1 MAVRGYGFPINFD
14 YMSSS
19 FFLIAFYGVS
29 FNVRN
34 MVTRLNNEFKLNIKI
49 KVAIMRLK
57 EDYLAMNIVD
67 ILETLIQGRWEY
79 LGGMVLGI
87 LTITLLR
94 VVYMLWT
101 ERQRVKDTEYI
112 QTHQAIPVEKLQSNA
127 YKILASIFVLFL
139 VVFPG
144 TLWITVEILKS
155 IESIDPGIA
164 LLFVFIVFILI
175 MILLIVQVVRY
186 TRLTRRIK
194 LTRSQH

>member
-1 MAVRGYGFPINFD
+1 
-14 YMSSS
+14 
-19 FFLIAFYGVS
+19 
-29 FNVRN
+29 
-34 MVTRLNNEFKLNIKI
+34 
-49 KVAIMRLK
+49 
-57 EDYLAMNIVD
+57 MNIVD
-67 ILETLIQGRWEY
+67 ILETLIQGKWEY
-79 LGGMVLGI
+79 FGGMVLGI

-112 QTHQAIPVEKLQSNA
+112 QTHQAIPVEKFQSNA

-194 LTRSQH
+194 LMRSQH

>member
-1 MAVRGYGFPINFD
+1 MAPFTSKAFKK
-14 YMSSS
+14 S
-19 FFLIAFYGVS
+19 FFSCPNVQVKQNLREGSFIIGVKT
-29 FNVRN
+29 
-34 MVTRLNNEFKLNIKI
+34 VTLLNNEIELNIKI
-49 KVAIMRLK
+49 KVVIMRLK

-67 ILETLIQGRWEY
+67 ILETLIQGKWEY

-112 QTHQAIPVEKLQSNA
+112 QTHQAIPVEKLQNNA

-186 TRLTRRIK
+186 TRLIRRIK
-194 LTRSQH
+194 LMRR

>member
-1 MAVRGYGFPINFD
+1 
-14 YMSSS
+14 
-19 FFLIAFYGVS
+19 
-29 FNVRN
+29 
-34 MVTRLNNEFKLNIKI
+34 
-49 KVAIMRLK
+49 MRLK

-67 ILETLIQGRWEY
+67 ILETLIQGKWEY

-186 TRLTRRIK
+186 TRLNRRIK
-194 LTRSQH
+194 LMRSQH

>member
-1 MAVRGYGFPINFD
+1 
-14 YMSSS
+14 
-19 FFLIAFYGVS
+19 
-29 FNVRN
+29 
-34 MVTRLNNEFKLNIKI
+34 
-49 KVAIMRLK
+49 
-57 EDYLAMNIVD
+57 MNIVD
-67 ILETLIQGRWEY
+67 ILETLIQGKWEY
-79 LGGMVLGI
+79 LGGMVLGV

-101 ERQRVKDTEYI
+101 ERQRVRDTEYI

-155 IESIDPGIA
+155 IESIDPGVA

-194 LTRSQH
+194 LMRSQH

>member
-1 MAVRGYGFPINFD
+1 
-14 YMSSS
+14 
-19 FFLIAFYGVS
+19 
-29 FNVRN
+29 
-34 MVTRLNNEFKLNIKI
+34 
-49 KVAIMRLK
+49 MRLK

-67 ILETLIQGRWEY
+67 ILETLIQGKWEY
-79 LGGMVLGI
+79 LGGMVLGV

-101 ERQRVKDTEYI
+101 ERQRVRDTEYI

-194 LTRSQH
+194 LMRSQH

>member
-1 MAVRGYGFPINFD
+1 
-14 YMSSS
+14 
-19 FFLIAFYGVS
+19 
-29 FNVRN
+29 
-34 MVTRLNNEFKLNIKI
+34 
-49 KVAIMRLK
+49 
-57 EDYLAMNIVD
+57 MNIVD
-67 ILETLIQGRWEY
+67 ILETLIQGKWEY

-194 LTRSQH
+194 LMRSQH